1 MSWSVNVKGVVSDV
15 KVELTK
21 EFVYP
26 LAAPPGGL
34 ADDGERET
42 VKLISEMLQ
51 QALNTFDDERRV
63 QVVAP
68 GHFTCDNPE
77 TRAGAYQSFSI
88 TVNPYV

>member
-1 MSWSVNVKGVVSDV
+1 MSWSVDVVGVVSDV

-21 EFVYP
+21 EFVYL

-51 QALNTFDDERRV
+51 QALNTFDDGRRV
-63 QVVAP
+63 QVVAL
-68 GHFTCDNPE
+68 GHYSCGNPQ
-77 TRAGAYQSFSI
+77 TKTGTYQSFSI
-88 TVNPYV
+88 IVNPYV